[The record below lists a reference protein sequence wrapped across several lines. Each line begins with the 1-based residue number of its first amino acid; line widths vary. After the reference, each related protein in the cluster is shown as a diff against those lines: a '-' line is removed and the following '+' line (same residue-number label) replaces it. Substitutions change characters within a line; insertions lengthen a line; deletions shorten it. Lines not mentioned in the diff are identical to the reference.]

1 MRFNGAPEVDE
12 SSGEIVYRFESM
24 EATGGGFDRVNA
36 VLAEARKYGGFSTAM
51 AEEEPYVFS
60 LATQAQRAMAAGLGA
75 LNFVGVVV
83 LGRLCVDP
91 QIVAQKAQL
100 VQAVSALL
108 PGLSAYAVAFFAIPA
123 LRWAWCQRKNAGIE
137 ERNAARMDASK
148 SLMRPGKLLAA
159 KLEAAKRTRGRGGRR
174 RVASGGDDNV
184 FSSAKSAS
192 DFEAD
197 DFVRRL
203 RERTGEK

>member
-1 MRFNGAPEVDE
+1 M
-12 SSGEIVYRFESM
+12 YRFESM

-60 LATQAQRAMAAGLGA
+60 LATQAQRTMAAGLGA

-83 LGRLCVDP
+83 LGRLCVDT

-137 ERNAARMDASK
+137 
-148 SLMRPGKLLAA
+148 
-159 KLEAAKRTRGRGGRR
+159 
-174 RVASGGDDNV
+174 
-184 FSSAKSAS
+184 
-192 DFEAD
+192 
-197 DFVRRL
+197 
-203 RERTGEK
+203 

>member
-159 KLEAAKRTRGRGGRR
+159 KLEAAKRTRGRGG
-174 RVASGGDDNV
+174 SGGGVGRRQRQRRDARAQNG
-184 FSSAKSAS
+184 
-192 DFEAD
+192 ELGAD
-197 DFVRRL
+197 PL
-203 RERTGEK
+203 HAWG